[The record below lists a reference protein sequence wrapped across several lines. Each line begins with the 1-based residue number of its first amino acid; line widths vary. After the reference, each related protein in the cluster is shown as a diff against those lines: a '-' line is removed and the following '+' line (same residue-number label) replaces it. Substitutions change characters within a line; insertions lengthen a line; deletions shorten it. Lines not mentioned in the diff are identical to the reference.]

1 MKRTLFLAA
10 VLGSLAGLIS
20 GAHAQEK
27 NELTGLIGRTF
38 VSDQGVTGTSTPGA
52 LLTSGAGLSL
62 EGNYGRRLMDFGI
75 VGLTAEVPFVVNLNE
90 NVHYDLN
97 LVPKDYKSFFV
108 TPSLRANLF
117 PGSGISPWVSAG
129 GGFGYFKENSKLEF
143 GGTNPG
149 ETGTTTGIFQIG
161 GGLDIK
167 LFSRFSLRG
176 EVRDFFSGIPQL
188 NVDTGKSRQH
198 NFFVGAGVIFHF

>member
-1 MKRTLFLAA
+1 MKRTIFLAA
-10 VLGSLAGLIS
+10 VLGSLVTLIS
-20 GAHAQEK
+20 GASAQER
-27 NELTGLIGRTF
+27 NELTGLLGRTF

-52 LLTSGAGLSL
+52 LLTSGHGLSF
-62 EGNYGRRLMDFGI
+62 EANYGRRLLDFGL
-75 VGLTAEVPFVVNLNE
+75 VGLTGEVPFVVNLGE

-117 PGSGISPWVSAG
+117 PDNGLSPWVSVG
-129 GGFGYFKENSKLEF
+129 GGVGYFKESSSLEF
-143 GGTNPG
+143 FGTNPG
-149 ETGTTTGIFQIG
+149 KTGTTTGVFQIG
-161 GGLDIK
+161 GGLDVK
-167 LFSRFSLRG
+167 LLSRLSVRG

-198 NFFVGAGVIFHF
+198 NFFVGAGVVYHF